1 MEDNDEL
8 KLSKEVEARLISV
21 MEEGERVCQT
31 SLFISNVFL
40 CLKYNN
46 D

>member
-8 KLSKEVEARLISV
+8 KLSTEVEARLISV

-31 SLFISNVFL
+31 ECVGREKNFG
-40 CLKYNN
+40 
-46 D
+46 

>member
-8 KLSKEVEARLISV
+8 KLSKEDEARLISV

-31 SLFISNVFL
+31 EYAGGEENLLF
-40 CLKYNN
+40 
-46 D
+46 